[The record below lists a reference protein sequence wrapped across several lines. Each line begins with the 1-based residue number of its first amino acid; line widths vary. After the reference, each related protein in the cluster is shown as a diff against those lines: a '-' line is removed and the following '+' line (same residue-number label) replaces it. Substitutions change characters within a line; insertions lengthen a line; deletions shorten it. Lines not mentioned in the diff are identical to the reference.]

1 MCAEWVFEYFLIFDK
16 ESAMSFYTSLT
27 GLNAATAQL
36 GVTSNNIANV
46 GTTSFK
52 RSRADFGDIFASS
65 PLQKSSSNIGQGVS
79 LNQVT
84 QEFTQ
89 GNIMTT
95 GNVLDLAITGD
106 GFFPLRSADG
116 LQDLFTRNGSFTL
129 NLQNNVVNSA
139 GQRLLAAEV
148 DSSGKADLSKL
159 NVLVIPPK
167 TLGQARETTQIQL
180 GINFPADAEVIDL
193 AFDRNNPATYNKS
206 TALTVYD
213 AGGNGY
219 LATVYYVKTA
229 NPNPN
234 SLNPQSK
241 WQTHVYVG
249 NAKVEPALMQALDK
263 NGERL
268 FVNKYGD
275 LKPESEIQDQLTS
288 VKSPMFSL
296 DDLTDLRT
304 SVPAS
309 VRSDQ
314 IVLSNGR
321 ISVPALSGTQS
332 FKISVDGSQPV
343 LVNLNELFSPAT
355 PTLPEDLA
363 RELTLLINKKMGDN
377 ITPATITPPSP
388 AIDERRYGLEVK
400 FDAASRQFVF
410 SSGTTGDTSSF
421 AITDPTSQVASL
433 LGLTGEASKYA
444 TEISD
449 IAARGKPSLP
459 AVLRGEVVGV
469 NTSANVSVN
478 ELNNAFSVTVD
489 GVRRTVVL
497 DPGSDYTMSE
507 IASLLEQG
515 INSSLDLAKVKV
527 DRSGV
532 VTADEDFDN
541 ESDPNTG
548 KVVRGVQVEF
558 DPVSNRLVFTT
569 GTTGDSASIRVVGS
583 GDWGLANAQT
593 VRGETSKW
601 FQLRQFT
608 ELVDG
613 QPRLQYIDAQ
623 GQQTSLRD
631 GFESLPTWSPIFL
644 DKGELSFD
652 LRGRLVSPSVPMAFN
667 RVFLEGGRGALQVD
681 INFAQ
686 STQFA
691 SPFSVLSQS
700 QDGAPE
706 GELLGLDIGADG
718 LISANYSNGTQNALG
733 KVVLANFASPTNL
746 RQLGD
751 TTFLATANSG
761 APKIGEAGSAGFG
774 SIRAG
779 ATERSNVDL
788 TQELVDLITA
798 QRSFQANAK
807 AIETSSTMT
816 QAIIN
821 IRS

>member
-1 MCAEWVFEYFLIFDK
+1 MCAGWVSERFLIFDE

-116 LQDLFTRNGSFTL
+116 LQDLFTRNGSFSL
-129 NLQNNVVNSA
+129 NLQNNVVNAA

-180 GINFPADAEVIDL
+180 GLNFPADAEVIDL

-249 NAKVEPALMQALDK
+249 NTKVEPALMQALDK

-288 VKSPMFSL
+288 AVSPMFSL

-309 VRSDQ
+309 VRSDA
-314 IVLSNGR
+314 VTLSSTGR
-321 ISVPALSGTQS
+321 VAVPQLPTT
-332 FKISVDGSQPV
+332 KPEITLSVDRSSEVKVDLSSLFPDEGST
-343 LVNLNELFSPAT
+343 EFF
-355 PTLPEDLA
+355 PEELA
-363 RELTLLINKKMGDN
+363 RRLTALLNRAMGSSGLFDAGDPD
-377 ITPATITPPSP
+377 TDPPVP
-388 AIDERRYGLEVK
+388 PVDDRRYGLEVK
-400 FDAASRQFVF
+400 FDPAGRQFVF
-410 SSGTTGDTSSF
+410 ASGTTGDTASF
-421 AITDPTSQVASL
+421 SITEASTEVAAL
-433 LGLTGEASKYA
+433 LGLAGLDSDPLKFTADV
-444 TEISD
+444 SD

-459 AVLRGEVVGV
+459 AVLRGDVVGV
-469 NTSANVSVN
+469 NTSASVSVN
-478 ELNNAFSVTVD
+478 DLNNVFNVTVD
-489 GVRRTVVL
+489 GVRGTVVL
-497 DPGSDYTMSE
+497 DPGNDYTMSQ
-507 IASLLEQG
+507 IASQLQDAINELE
-515 INSSLDLAKVKV
+515 
-527 DRSGV
+527 
-532 VTADEDFDN
+532 
-541 ESDPNTG
+541 DPVTG
-548 KVVRGVQVEF
+548 KVIRGVQVAF

-569 GTTGDSASIRVVGS
+569 GTTGGNASIRVVGS

-613 QPRLQYIDAQ
+613 QPRLQFIDAQ

-631 GFESLPTWSPIFL
+631 GFESLPAWSPIFL

-652 LRGRLVSPSVPMAFN
+652 LRGRLVSPSTPMAFN
-667 RVFLEGGRGALQVD
+667 QVFLERGRGALQVN

-751 TTFLATANSG
+751 TTFLATASSG
-761 APKIGEAGSAGFG
+761 TPKIGEAASAGFG

-816 QAIIN
+816 QAIVN